1 MTVHRIHWVQHVPY
15 EGLGYIAPWAK
26 RHGCPLTCTRL
37 HAGEALPPVDAFD
50 WLVVMGGPMGVYEA
64 HQYPHITA
72 EIALIEAA
80 IGAGKRVLGIC
91 LGAQLIAAALG
102 ARVFASG
109 RREIGWFPVEAVADS
124 TSPFAA
130 DLQAPQTLFHWHG
143 DTFDLPAGARHIARS
158 AQFEQQAFSY
168 GSRVLAV
175 QCHPEIDA
183 PGVAALADAFGA
195 RLKPSGSVQ
204 AADAMRA
211 ERAHFEPARRLL
223 EAWLDRLAVTP
234 E

>member
-1 MTVHRIHWVQHVPY
+1 MTALNIHWLQHVPF
-15 EGLGYIAPWAK
+15 EALGHIAPWAR
-26 RHGCPLTCTRL
+26 RHGHALSPSRL
-37 HAGEALPPVDAFD
+37 YTDDALPAVDDFD
-50 WLVVMGGPMGVYEA
+50 WLIVMGGPMGVYEA
-64 HQYPHITA
+64 DQYPHVAA

-80 IGAGKRVLGIC
+80 IAAGRRVLGIC
-91 LGAQLIAAALG
+91 LGAQMIAAALG

-124 TSPFAA
+124 ESPFAT
-130 DLQAPQTLFHWHG
+130 DLPAPLTLFHWHG

-168 GSRVLAV
+168 GERVLAV
-175 QCHPEIDA
+175 QCHPEMDPA
-183 PGVAALADAFGA
+183 GVAALADAFGA
-195 RLKPSGSVQ
+195 RLRPSASVQ

-223 EAWLDRLAVTP
+223 EAWLDRLAAAP
-234 E
+234 Q